1 MRKLTVFYCGWGER
15 WPLATLA
22 DNGKSLLF
30 EYTEEAMRQQL
41 ELSPRMLKL
50 RVAAYGDFPEHQ
62 MRLPGLV
69 ADSLPDGWGLLLMD
83 RAFRRVGLKSVSPL
97 DRLAFIGDRA
107 MGALSYEP
115 ADPGALP
122 DEDVKLL
129 DVARSVQSVLEGND
143 AEVLRRLM
151 LLGGSPQGAR
161 PKALVHYDPSSGV
174 MRTQASGVGE
184 PWLMKFPANGEHKD
198 VCALEHAYAQ
208 LAGECGLDMP
218 ETRYFDLDGKHA
230 AFGIKR
236 FDRQDGMRVPMHTL
250 AGFLHADHRI
260 PSVDCTTFLRATRAI
275 THDEREVAKAYRR
288 VVFNVAF
295 NNRDDHVKN
304 FAFCLD
310 RRRHWKLAPAYD
322 LTFNEGP
329 GGEHQMDVCGEGR
342 VPGKADLLRLAAE
355 AALPLAEATVIID
368 KVAGV
373 ASNLKASL
381 ADCPIRK
388 VRQREVVAAVD
399 ANLARLRSN
408 DTL

>member
-1 MRKLTVFYCGWGER
+1 MKKLTVVYCGWGER

-22 DNGKSLLF
+22 DNGQSLLF
-30 EYTEEAMRQQL
+30 EYTEKAMRQQL

-50 RVAAYGDFPEHQ
+50 RVGAYGDFPEHQ

-83 RAFRRVGLKSVSPL
+83 RAFRRAGLKSVSPL

-115 ADPGALP
+115 AEPGALP

-129 DVARSVQSVLEGND
+129 DVARSVQSVLEGDD

-161 PKALVHYDPSSGV
+161 PKALVHYDPLSGV
-174 MRTQASGVGE
+174 MRTQASGAGE
-184 PWLMKFPANGEHKD
+184 PWLMKFPVNGEHKD
-198 VCALEHAYAQ
+198 ACALEHAYAQ
-208 LAGECGLDMP
+208 LAGACGLDMP
-218 ETRYFDLDGKHA
+218 EPRHFDLDGKHA

-288 VVFNVAF
+288 VVFNIAF

-329 GGEHQMDVCGEGR
+329 GGEHQMDVCGEGLT
-342 VPGKADLLRLAAE
+342 PGKSELLKLAAE
-355 AALPLAEATVIID
+355 AALPLKEATAIID

-373 ASNLKASL
+373 ASNLKEIL
-381 ADCPIRK
+381 ADYPIRK
-388 VRQREVVAAVD
+388 VRQREVVAAVN
-399 ANLARLRSN
+399 ANLARLG
-408 DTL
+408 

>member
-1 MRKLTVFYCGWGER
+1 MKKLTVVYCGWGER

-22 DNGKSLLF
+22 DNGQSLLF
-30 EYTEEAMRQQL
+30 EYTEKAMRQQL

-50 RVAAYGDFPEHQ
+50 RVGAYGDFPEHQ

-83 RAFRRVGLKSVSPL
+83 RAFRRAGLKSVSPL

-115 ADPGALP
+115 AEPGALP

-161 PKALVHYDPSSGV
+161 PKALVHYDPLSGV
-174 MRTQASGVGE
+174 MRTQASGAGE
-184 PWLMKFPANGEHKD
+184 PWLMKFPVNGEHKD
-198 VCALEHAYAQ
+198 ACALEHAYAQ
-208 LAGECGLDMP
+208 LAGACGLDMP
-218 ETRYFDLDGKHA
+218 ETRHFDLDGKHA

-288 VVFNVAF
+288 VVFNIAF